1 MDNAQ
6 QSQPPQSAGQPD
18 YANMS
23 EKEQMDAA
31 MKQAGMGPGDLKK
44 MVAKNMAKNMV
55 QSTAK
60 SWMRRLLSRFLKF

>member
-1 MDNAQ
+1 MDNT
-6 QSQPPQSAGQPD
+6 QPQPQTPD

-23 EKEQMDAA
+23 EKEQMDVA
-31 MKQAGMGPGDLKK
+31 MKQAGMAPGDLKK

-60 SWMRRLLSRFLKF
+60 NWMRTLLSRFLKF